1 MIKELIISLVILAGS
16 ITLYCTLGWLEDPR
30 AATFPRII
38 ILIMGALAVALL
50 IQSILMKGKK
60 EKVILQQT
68 SVAAK
73 GSSAAGASFPFG
85 TVVTCFL
92 LIIAY
97 FAVMQWLG
105 FYVSAFLY
113 FCASIMI
120 LGRKDLTVRKGASRI
135 MSALIFVAILY
146 ILFKIILVVQTPKGL
161 FI

>member
-38 ILIMGALAVALL
+38 ILIMAALAVALL
-50 IQSILMKGKK
+50 IQSLLMKGRKGK
-60 EKVILQQT
+60 TGLPQT
-68 SVAAK
+68 GAASK
-73 GSSAAGASFPFG
+73 GAAAGSAFDFG

-113 FCASIMI
+113 FCASTMI
-120 LGRKDLTVRKGASRI
+120 LGRKDLTVRKGAFRV

-146 ILFKIILVVQTPKGL
+146 ILFKVILVVQTPKGL